1 MNGPFYWAAVLDVG
15 TGLGVLLAGIG
26 IFIGMRA
33 WAKTMARVNVTLD
46 QVDRQLD
53 GMGKPLGQVL
63 GHVGGIADTADQ
75 TLARLTGVVQS
86 LESVAGSIAQ
96 TAQTTKDAVSPAIV
110 NAGATISGISAGLRR
125 LFMGKQQDEG

>member
-1 MNGPFYWAAVLDVG
+1 MNGPFDWAAVLDVG
-15 TGLGVLLAGIG
+15 AGLGVFVAGIG
-26 IFIGMRA
+26 IFVGMRA

-46 QVDRQLD
+46 EVDRQLD
-53 GMGKPLGQVL
+53 GMGKPLAQVL

-86 LESVAGSIAQ
+86 LESVANSIAQ

-125 LFMGKQQDEG
+125 LFMGKQQDED